1 MCEQALCLNLTNEN
15 ACETLILADLHS
27 AEQLKHQAIDYI
39 VSFIVMWVNDV
50 SKMECMAKVR
60 RNFKQIK

>member
-27 AEQLKHQAIDYI
+27 AEQLKQQAIDYI
-39 VSFIVMWVNDV
+39 VSFIAQTL
-50 SKMECMAKVR
+50 SSRFSCTR
-60 RNFKQIK
+60 Y

>member
-1 MCEQALCLNLTNEN
+1 MSQKITITVSLQVMCEQALCLNLTNEN

-39 VSFIVMWVNDV
+39 VSLL
-50 SKMECMAKVR
+50 SLG
-60 RNFKQIK
+60 